1 MVNTSFETLPRHM
14 QMEILSRVPLKFLMK
29 FMCVSKK
36 WASIIRGEEF
46 REDYLFQSMKRPRVL
61 FVIDHREYLPI
72 KPEAFFHS
80 VYQEDQP
87 LLLSGKLRMRTF
99 ETPLVQ
105 VFQPIRGLIC
115 QQGYGKIVICNP
127 GLKKFR
133 SLPQIKV
140 HKGAPMRT
148 FFGYDED
155 KDVFKVLC
163 ITWLRNGKR
172 SEVSKEYLVYT
183 MGSDEESSSWRLIT
197 CEHDHAPVTEGLFKG
212 GVLYYGAKSNN
223 GKSVV
228 MSFNVN
234 SEDFSVIELE
244 VEISPYWRLV
254 NYKGDIAL
262 MNNIEDSLYHSRE
275 FEMWV
280 RNEVTGN
287 WDRTSIKIS
296 HWNGTVDGK
305 TFYFKGTIGT
315 KELAFAPDY
324 WFGEQHFVS
333 YYDTETKNLRRFD
346 IEGMV
351 DQDDFVRTFF
361 DHVDSTWLI

>member
-1 MVNTSFETLPRHM
+1 
-14 QMEILSRVPLKFLMK
+14 
-29 FMCVSKK
+29 
-36 WASIIRGEEF
+36 
-46 REDYLFQSMKRPRVL
+46 
-61 FVIDHREYLPI
+61 
-72 KPEAFFHS
+72 
-80 VYQEDQP
+80 
-87 LLLSGKLRMRTF
+87 
-99 ETPLVQ
+99 
-105 VFQPIRGLIC
+105 
-115 QQGYGKIVICNP
+115 
-127 GLKKFR
+127 
-133 SLPQIKV
+133 
-140 HKGAPMRT
+140 
-148 FFGYDED
+148 
-155 KDVFKVLC
+155 
-163 ITWLRNGKR
+163 
-172 SEVSKEYLVYT
+172 

-223 GKSVV
+223 GKSGV